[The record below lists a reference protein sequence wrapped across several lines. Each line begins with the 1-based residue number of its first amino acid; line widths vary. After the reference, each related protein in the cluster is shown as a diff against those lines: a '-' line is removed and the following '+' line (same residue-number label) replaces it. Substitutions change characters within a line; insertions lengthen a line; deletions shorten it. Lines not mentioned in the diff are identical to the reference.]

1 MSVATTNITSG
12 PYSGNDVAV
21 SFAYGFRVNEESQLR
36 VFEIND
42 LGVETE
48 LTLTTHYTV
57 AGVDND
63 TGGQLTRVA
72 GALPTGYTWY
82 VRSNYT
88 NTQLTVL
95 ASQGGFFPDVHE
107 KVMDNLTFQNQQQ
120 EDKLNRSMHL
130 SDSDSSAET
139 ADMTLPVK
147 SSRIGTVL
155 AFDATSGDPVAGP
168 TITTVETVAGIAAS
182 IATVATVSAD
192 VTTVATVSADVTTVA
207 GVAADVT
214 TVVAVSADVTT
225 VAAVSADVTTVAA
238 VSADVTTVA
247 AVSADVTTVA
257 AVSADVTTV
266 AAVSADV
273 TTVATN
279 IAAIIAAPTHA
290 SNAATSEANA
300 AASAAVSDGANKL
313 PLAGG
318 HLTGAVTTDSTI
330 DGREIAED
338 GTKLD
343 ALATNNSGATEP
355 VTKYPYMFWADIP
368 NDILK
373 LRNANNT
380 NWIDFLKLSTG
391 TTLTPALAFHASAGQ
406 SSGSSSANPMAF
418 MLSVDINVG
427 GLGDTVDGSTSDGTV
442 TLTETGYYEFEYS
455 ADYVDNGTA
464 IPASDVMQMFLVSGT
479 ATIQNKGFLPWVY
492 PYPTRHVAPSGK
504 SIVYATAGAKVQ
516 LGSPNSTGGSA
527 TFGEDNVQLS
537 GQFLGV

>member
-48 LTLTTHYTV
+48 LTITTHYTV

-214 TVVAVSADVTT
+214 TVVG
-225 VAAVSADVTTVAA
+225 VA
-238 VSADVTTVA
+238 
-247 AVSADVTTVA
+247 ADVTTVA

-343 ALATNNSGATEP
+343 ALATNNSGAAEP

-464 IPASDVMQMFLVSGT
+464 IPPSDVMQMFLVSGT

-492 PYPTRHVAPSGK
+492 PHPTRHVAPSGK